1 MTDRIIE
8 SISTWNFVR
17 NNTEYSKKLE
27 LNMLDE
33 ELAEYAISKDVVNEA
48 KELADIVFVAIGSL
62 YKLTG
67 SADKAKAVINS
78 VINSNHAKGMDK
90 DENGK
95 VIKPKDYRCPEED
108 IGLILRNHPRLF

>member
-8 SISTWNFVR
+8 SIATWNFVR
-17 NNTEYSKKLE
+17 DNTEYNSDRE
-27 LNMLDE
+27 WGMLDE
-33 ELAEYAISKDVVNEA
+33 ELTEYEMSKDVVNEA

-67 SADKAKAVINS
+67 SAEKAKAVINA